1 MDQTNIVFDKTQEC
15 ILKDIQTL
23 SHNFDITDNNNNLI
37 KNAFTIMQYS
47 NKLLYNYV
55 GIMCKKIWNYL
66 NENKKTKIM
75 HDDNYISLTPNIP
88 DLTKEEFE
96 EWDRVL
102 VLTDEINGFSNFK
115 IIFDKNITQNFI
127 NEFLNYFDTLSAT
140 PDILLFYYVYTTRNI
155 NFTTIED
162 LKNLINSSKSE
173 VEDVVFVKC
182 TTDFALDY
190 KYNIINYYY
199 EIFILNS
206 QTDILIDSIWN
217 TEENYNNKQ
226 NENISKPDKFDI
238 FNKLF
243 NNNSLGKSDMD
254 ELGDGDMGDILKNAM
269 MSMFGGL
276 GGLGGLGGM
285 NKKEENSDGDVD
297 DDDDDDDDDDVD
309 DDIENDPDIQSIEKL
324 ISNIADSGHLMK
336 NGNNLD

>member
-1 MDQTNIVFDKTQEC
+1 MDLTNIEFDKTQEC
-15 ILKDIQTL
+15 ILEDIQTL

-37 KNAFTIMQYS
+37 KNAFTIMQSS
-47 NKLLYNYV
+47 NKLVYNYV

-88 DLTKEEFE
+88 DLTKKQFE

-102 VLTDEINGFSNFK
+102 LLTDEINGFSNFK
-115 IIFDKNITQNFI
+115 IIFDKNITQDFI
-127 NEFLNYFDTLSAT
+127 HEFLNYFDTLSTT
-140 PDILLFYYVYTTRNI
+140 PDILLFYYVYTTRNVI
-155 NFTTIED
+155 FTTIED
-162 LKNLINSSKSE
+162 LNNLINSSKSE
-173 VEDVVFVKC
+173 VEDILFVKC
-182 TTDFALDY
+182 TTEFALDY

-217 TEENYNNKQ
+217 TEEKYNNKQ
-226 NENISKPDKFDI
+226 KEDVAKPDKFDI

-243 NNNSLGKSDMD
+243 NNNSLGKCDINELGD
-254 ELGDGDMGDILKNAM
+254 LGDLGDGDMGDILKNAM

-276 GGLGGLGGM
+276 GGLGGM
-285 NKKEENSDGDVD
+285 NNKEENSDGDVD
-297 DDDDDDDDDDVD
+297 DDSDVDDDVD
-309 DDIENDPDIQSIEKL
+309 NDPDVQSIEKL
-324 ISNIADSGHLMK
+324 ISNISHSGHLMK
-336 NGNNLD
+336 DGDNLD